1 MRTMFAYTTSLN
13 LQRRA
18 GLRRPILV
26 LTYLAG
32 GMNLQESEM
41 TRPPMGA
48 HTGILIPWGN
58 TGWAQHVIARSYQPE
73 DYLNGVGPRPGPR
86 TQRQTYWATW
96 DGEKYPVFDPD
107 PDKLFENM
115 RLGKLFPTYTS
126 DSREVSVERID
137 ELTFGLTFT
146 RKNQPPAV
154 GDSSTIVFS
163 EDGTRMTQ
171 IRNEGVSA
179 SGGLLPRDVRVYD
192 RIAPEGWP
200 VGVIPSQ

>member
-1 MRTMFAYTTSLN
+1 MLVHAVRI
-13 LQRRA
+13 RA
-18 GLRRPILV
+18 
-26 LTYLAG
+26 A
-32 GMNLQESEM
+32 
-41 TRPPMGA
+41 
-48 HTGILIPWGN
+48 LIRGN
-58 TGWAQHVIARSYQPE
+58 TGWAQHVIARSYQPD
-73 DYLNGVGPRPGPR
+73 DYLNGVGPR

-96 DGEKYPVFDPD
+96 DGEKYLVFGPD

-115 RLGKLFPTYTS
+115 RLGKLFQTYTS
-126 DSREVSVERID
+126 DSREVSVERIN

-146 RKNQPPAV
+146 RKNQPPAE